1 MRNKFWGLDT
11 GFQSRY
17 NRLQKIK
24 KGGDAFKFEFSRQ
37 TPKVH
42 IPLEK
47 EIYYMKQ
54 KNAQKRKTN
63 GCAENSCASPKRR
76 ELLYVEPIDYF
87 PKSIRKKYKMGEYA
101 EKSEN
106 DE

>member
-1 MRNKFWGLDT
+1 MRNNFWGLDT

-24 KGGDAFKFEFSRQ
+24 KRGYAFKFEFSRQ

-54 KNAQKRKTN
+54 KNAQKRKTD
-63 GCAENSCASPKRR
+63 G
-76 ELLYVEPIDYF
+76 
-87 PKSIRKKYKMGEYA
+87 
-101 EKSEN
+101 
-106 DE
+106 